1 MTTITAVLF
10 SFISVVG
17 TAQPDSISLEYC
29 YQQANEHYPTAQN
42 IQLQEKITEL
52 NVHIANTGYFPDIT
66 LNGQASYQSEVTE
79 IGLPGGGGPPGISKD
94 QYEASVD
101 VTQTIFTGGSVGIQK
116 EVERSRGKQQIYA
129 TEVDLHQIRS
139 QIDQVYFGILLSQQQ
154 AKTIGLLMENLQE
167 QLVTVR
173 SQVENG
179 VLLPSQQYILEAELI
194 SARQDS
200 VENHSNITAGYE
212 VLSEII
218 GEHITPAT
226 RLELPEVT
234 SNYQALHPRRA
245 ELDLFESRRQT
256 LEQQQ
261 KLARTRRMPSL
272 SAFGTAAYGRP
283 GLNFLNDDFHDYYI
297 AGLRVRWN
305 VWDFLN
311 ADREQQIL
319 KIEQQKIDQ
328 EQQAF
333 RRQLDAT
340 LDRISERIASIKENM
355 KRDREII
362 ELRSRVVEESA
373 SQLKNGTVTATE
385 YVTEMT
391 RANQARLSLYINRVR
406 LSQAR
411 AEYLTALGI
420 PPVTDGEN

>member
-1 MTTITAVLF
+1 MTIIAAAIL
-10 SFISVVG
+10 SFISVVA
-17 TAQPDSISLEYC
+17 TAQPDSISLKYC

-42 IQLQEKITEL
+42 ISLQEKITAL
-52 NVHIANTGYFPDIT
+52 NVRIANTGYFPNVT
-66 LNGQASYQSEVTE
+66 VNGQASYQSEVTE

-94 QYEASVD
+94 QYEASVN
-101 VTQTIFTGGSVGIQK
+101 VSQMIFNGGAVGIQK
-116 EVERSRGKQQIYA
+116 ELERAQGKQQIQA
-129 TEVDLHQIRS
+129 VEVDLHQIRS

-154 AKTIGLLMENLQE
+154 AKTIGLLIENLKE
-167 QLVTVR
+167 QLVAIR

-179 VLLPSQQYILEAELI
+179 VLLPSQQYILKAELV

-200 VENHSNITAGYE
+200 VENHSNIASGYQ

-218 GEHITPAT
+218 GEEITSGT
-226 RLELPEVT
+226 RLVLPEVT
-234 SNYQALHPRRA
+234 SGYQSLHPRRA

-261 KLARTRRMPSL
+261 KLARTRRVPSL

-283 GLNFLNDDFHDYYI
+283 GLNFLNDEFHDYYI

-311 ADREQQIL
+311 AGREQQIL
-319 KIEQQKIDQ
+319 KIEQRKIDR

-340 LDRISERIASIKENM
+340 LDRISERMESIRENM

-362 ELRSRVVEESA
+362 ELRTRVVEESA

-420 PPVTDGEN
+420 SL